1 MALNGTHTKAYPNGG
16 VYEGEFL
23 RGKMHGTGAYTC
35 PNGDRCASIPQSK
48 AVHYCPQVLGA
59 PALIPEHEIATD
71 CASAGM
77 KGSGVTTSSMAWESA
92 CGKPAKGFQFAA
104 CAFLAS

>member
-35 PNGDRCASIPQSK
+35 PNGDRCASIPHPA
-48 AVHYCPQVLGA
+48 AVHYRLHALGA
-59 PALIPEHEIATD
+59 PALIREHLIATD
-71 CASAGM
+71 
-77 KGSGVTTSSMAWESA
+77 VRL
-92 CGKPAKGFQFAA
+92 QV
-104 CAFLAS
+104 